1 MSKLEGLSGS
11 DSFLAKG
18 SSLISIIQTL
28 VKERVT
34 FEDVSV
40 TLSRMDAHA

>member
-11 DSFLAKG
+11 DSFLPKG
-18 SSLISIIQTL
+18 SSLISIIQAL
-28 VKERVT
+28 AKERVT

-40 TLSRMDAHA
+40 TLSRMDAHE